1 VTYLLLYKVA
11 SQRAMS
17 GTKIYY
23 VRPEST
29 VIDSLDLQRPG
40 KGFCGY
46 AMTITK
52 PKLNGTQLIHG
63 DSIHP
68 VPGGEVAPSISVTTS
83 AFVDSL
89 SMERKN

>member
-1 VTYLLLYKVA
+1 VA

-23 VRPEST
+23 FRPEST
-29 VIDSLDLQRPG
+29 VNDSLTQR
-40 KGFCGY
+40 KGSRAYGY
-46 AMTITK
+46 TMTITK
-52 PKLNGTQLIHG
+52 PKLSGTQLIHG

-83 AFVDSL
+83 AFVDSF
-89 SMERKN
+89 SMERKNQLFMFF